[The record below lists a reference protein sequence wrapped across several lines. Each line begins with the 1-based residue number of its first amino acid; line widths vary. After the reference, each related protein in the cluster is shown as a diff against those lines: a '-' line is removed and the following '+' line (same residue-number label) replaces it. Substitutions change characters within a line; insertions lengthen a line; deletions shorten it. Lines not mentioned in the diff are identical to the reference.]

1 MIFSWFY
8 GFPQFPDQS
17 SFKILHNSASFKNTS
32 NTELETA
39 SAFLSVAN
47 DIIITE
53 IFADPTPQVDL
64 PLVEYIELFN
74 TGSETIFLK
83 NWTYSDASTIY
94 MFTGDSIKSGEYL
107 ILCPRADMSSFI
119 NHGRVLGLSPW
130 PSLNN
135 AGDVPTLKNESG
147 VIINQVKYADSWYK
161 DASKKSG
168 GYSLELIDLQTR
180 CSGIQNWTAS
190 IDPTGGTPGRQN
202 SVYKPSVIEYFK
214 LLNATLSDSS
224 SILLTFN
231 HSLDSLSAVD
241 SSNYFFNNGI
251 GNPASATPLAPD
263 FKQVNLQF
271 PRVISRGNTYRATV
285 GPLTDCAGSVLSA
298 NFNTVEFFLPKRI
311 LKNDILINEILFN
324 PRKDGFD
331 FVEIYNNSGTV
342 LDLRELFL
350 ANSAKDTL
358 AKKTISP
365 SQLLIKPAEY
375 VVLTLDPENVKK
387 EYLTENPGAFLKMK
401 AMPGL
406 NDDEGTVILLSNKQV
421 IDHLNYSDKMHFPL
435 IKDTEGVSL
444 ERSAFNRP
452 GNDSGNFRSAAAIVG
467 FATPGYK
474 NSQAVDELN
483 LKEEFSLSSKTFSPD
498 NDGFEDELQINFHFN
513 QSDLVANIKI
523 YTDKGILVKKLTN
536 NLTLSSEGIINWNG
550 FDEFSQLSQVGIYL
564 VYAEFFDLDG
574 KIKKYR
580 RTCVLAQKLN

>member
-1 MIFSWFY
+1 MVFCWFY
-8 GFPQFPDQS
+8 GFSQFPDQS
-17 SFKILHNSASFKNTS
+17 SFKIPHNSASFKNTS
-32 NTELETA
+32 NNELNTA
-39 SAFLSVAN
+39 ATFLSVAN

-74 TGSETIFLK
+74 PGSETIFLK

-94 MFTGDSIKSGEYL
+94 TFTGDSIKSGEYL
-107 ILCPRADMSSFI
+107 ILCPRADVSSFI
-119 NHGRVLGLSPW
+119 NYGRVLGLSPW

-135 AGDVPTLKNESG
+135 AGDLLTLKNESG
-147 VIINQVKYADSWYK
+147 VIINELNYSDSWYK
-161 DASKKSG
+161 DAAKKSG

-190 IDPTGGTPGRQN
+190 IDPIGGTPGKQN
-202 SVYKPSVIEYFK
+202 SVYKTSIIEDFK
-214 LLNATLSDSS
+214 LLTAATIDSS

-231 HSLDSLSAVD
+231 HSLDSLSAINT
-241 SSNYFFNNGI
+241 SNYFLNNGI
-251 GNPASATPLAPD
+251 GNPALATLLAPD
-263 FKQVNLQF
+263 FKQVKLQF
-271 PRVISRGNTYRATV
+271 SQVILRGNTYQITV
-285 GPLTDCAGSVLSA
+285 SPLTDCAGSILAS
-298 NFNTVEFFLPKRI
+298 NFSTAEFFLPKRI
-311 LKNDILINEILFN
+311 MRNDILINEILFN

-350 ANSAKDTL
+350 TNSAKDSL
-358 AKKTISP
+358 AKKPISA

-401 AMPGL
+401 AIPGF
-406 NDDEGTVILLSNKQV
+406 NDDQGTVILLSNHQV
-421 IDHLNYSDKMHFPL
+421 TDQLNYSDKMHFPL
-435 IKDTEGVSL
+435 IKDAEGVSL
-444 ERSAFNRP
+444 ERSAFNRS
-452 GNDSGNFRSAAAIVG
+452 GNDPGNFRSAAASVG

-474 NSQAVDELN
+474 NSQAADELN
-483 LKEEFSLSSKTFSPD
+483 SNDEFSLSSKTFSPD
-498 NDGFEDELQINFHFN
+498 NDGFEDELQINYHFN
-513 QSDLVANIKI
+513 QPGLVANIKI
-523 YTDKGILVKKLTN
+523 YTDKGILIKKLAN

-550 FDEFSQLSQVGIYL
+550 FDEFSRLSPVGIYL

-574 KIKKYR
+574 KVKKYR
-580 RTCVLAQKLN
+580 RSCVLAQKFN